1 MQCVACGKT
10 IPDSMA
16 FCPYCGAAQ
25 TGGTSGSTSSSTDAG
40 TGSSSNSDHDSS
52 SQTGGATS
60 SGSTPAPAPTPAPSS
75 TPGAGTASGSSAGGS
90 AAASAP
96 VAPTQYE
103 SDKRL
108 GQIACVL
115 SAVALVLVIAGL
127 QKAYI
132 GLGVIIAAYLL
143 INIFRK

>member
-25 TGGTSGSTSSSTDAG
+25 TGGASGSTSSSADSG
-40 TGSSSNSDHDSS
+40 TGSSSDSASDSS
-52 SQTGGATS
+52 SGASATTS
-60 SGSTPAPAPTPAPSS
+60 SSPAPTPAPSP
-75 TPGAGTASGSSAGGS
+75 TPGAGTTSGSSAGGS

>member
-25 TGGTSGSTSSSTDAG
+25 TGGASGSTSSSADSG
-40 TGSSSNSDHDSS
+40 TGSSSDSGSDSS
-52 SQTGGATS
+52 SGASATTS
-60 SGSTPAPAPTPAPSS
+60 SGPAPTPAPSP
-75 TPGAGTASGSSAGGS
+75 TPGAGTTSGSSAGGS

-96 VAPTQYE
+96 VAPTQCE

>member
-25 TGGTSGSTSSSTDAG
+25 TGGASGSTSSSADSG
-40 TGSSSNSDHDSS
+40 TGSSSDSGSDSS
-52 SQTGGATS
+52 SGTSATTS
-60 SGSTPAPAPTPAPSS
+60 SGPAPTPAPSS

>member
-25 TGGTSGSTSSSTDAG
+25 TGGASGSTSSSADSG
-40 TGSSSNSDHDSS
+40 TGSSSDSGSDSS
-52 SQTGGATS
+52 SGASAATS
-60 SGSTPAPAPTPAPSS
+60 SGPAPTPAPSP
-75 TPGAGTASGSSAGGS
+75 TPGAGTTSGSSAGGS
-90 AAASAP
+90 TAASAP
-96 VAPTQYE
+96 FAPTQYE

-143 INIFRK
+143 VNIFRK

>member
-25 TGGTSGSTSSSTDAG
+25 TGGTSGSTSPSADSG
-40 TGSSSNSDHDSS
+40 TGSSSDSGSDSS
-52 SQTGGATS
+52 SGASAATS
-60 SGSTPAPAPTPAPSS
+60 SGPAPTPAPSP

-90 AAASAP
+90 TAASTP
-96 VAPTQYE
+96 VAPTQYK

>member
-25 TGGTSGSTSSSTDAG
+25 TGGASGSTSSSADSG
-40 TGSSSNSDHDSS
+40 TGSSSDSGSDSS
-52 SQTGGATS
+52 SGASAATS
-60 SGSTPAPAPTPAPSS
+60 SGPAPTPAPSP
-75 TPGAGTASGSSAGGS
+75 TPGAGTTSSSSAGGS

-115 SAVALVLVIAGL
+115 SAVALGLVIAGL

>member
-25 TGGTSGSTSSSTDAG
+25 TGGASGSTSSSADSG
-40 TGSSSNSDHDSS
+40 TGSSSDSGSDSS
-52 SQTGGATS
+52 SGASATAS
-60 SGSTPAPAPTPAPSS
+60 SGPAPTPAPSP
-75 TPGAGTASGSSAGGS
+75 TPGAGTTSGSSAGGS

>member
-25 TGGTSGSTSSSTDAG
+25 TGGASGSTSSSADSG
-40 TGSSSNSDHDSS
+40 TGSSSDSGSDSS
-52 SQTGGATS
+52 SGASATTS
-60 SGSTPAPAPTPAPSS
+60 SGPAPAPAPSP
-75 TPGAGTASGSSAGGS
+75 TPGAGTTSGSSAGGS

-132 GLGVIIAAYLL
+132 GLGAIIAAYLL

>member
-25 TGGTSGSTSSSTDAG
+25 TGGASGSTSSSTDAG
-40 TGSSSNSDHDSS
+40 SGPSSNSGSDSS

-60 SGSTPAPAPTPAPSS
+60 SGSTPTPAPSP

-96 VAPTQYE
+96 IAPTQYE

>member
-1 MQCVACGKT
+1 MQCVACGKS

-25 TGGTSGSTSSSTDAG
+25 TGGASGSTSSSADSG
-40 TGSSSNSDHDSS
+40 TRASSDSGSDSS
-52 SQTGGATS
+52 SGASATTS
-60 SGSTPAPAPTPAPSS
+60 SGPAPTPAPSP
-75 TPGAGTASGSSAGGS
+75 TPGAGTTSGSSAGGS

>member
-25 TGGTSGSTSSSTDAG
+25 TGGASGSTSSSADSG
-40 TGSSSNSDHDSS
+40 TRSSSDSGSDSS
-52 SQTGGATS
+52 SGASATTS
-60 SGSTPAPAPTPAPSS
+60 SGPAPTPAPSP
-75 TPGAGTASGSSAGGS
+75 TPGAGTTSGSSAGGS

>member
-25 TGGTSGSTSSSTDAG
+25 TGGASGSTSSSADSG
-40 TGSSSNSDHDSS
+40 TGSSSDSGSDSS
-52 SQTGGATS
+52 SGASAATS
-60 SGSTPAPAPTPAPSS
+60 SGPAPTPAPSP
-75 TPGAGTASGSSAGGS
+75 TPGAGTTSGSSAGGS

-115 SAVALVLVIAGL
+115 SAVALGLVIAGL

>member
-25 TGGTSGSTSSSTDAG
+25 TGGASGSTSSSTDAG
-40 TGSSSNSDHDSS
+40 AGSSSNSGSDSS

-60 SGSTPAPAPTPAPSS
+60 SGSTPDPATSP
-75 TPGAGTASGSSAGGS
+75 TPGAGATSGTTAGASATASTPA
-90 AAASAP
+90 
-96 VAPTQYE
+96 APTQYE

-115 SAVALVLVIAGL
+115 SAVALGLVIADL

>member
-16 FCPYCGAAQ
+16 FCPYCGPAQ
-25 TGGTSGSTSSSTDAG
+25 TGGASGSTSSSADSG
-40 TGSSSNSDHDSS
+40 TGSSSDSGSDSS
-52 SQTGGATS
+52 SGASATTS
-60 SGSTPAPAPTPAPSS
+60 SGPAPTPAPSP
-75 TPGAGTASGSSAGGS
+75 TPGAGTTSGSSAGGS

-96 VAPTQYE
+96 VTPTQYE

>member
-25 TGGTSGSTSSSTDAG
+25 TGGASGSTSSSADSG
-40 TGSSSNSDHDSS
+40 TGSSSDSGSDSS
-52 SQTGGATS
+52 SGASATTS
-60 SGSTPAPAPTPAPSS
+60 SGPAPAPAPSP
-75 TPGAGTASGSSAGGS
+75 TPGAGTTSGSSAGGS

-96 VAPTQYE
+96 VASTQYE

>member
-25 TGGTSGSTSSSTDAG
+25 TGGASGSTSSSADSG
-40 TGSSSNSDHDSS
+40 RGSSSDSGSDSS
-52 SQTGGATS
+52 SGASATTS
-60 SGSTPAPAPTPAPSS
+60 SGPAPTPAPSP
-75 TPGAGTASGSSAGGS
+75 TPGAGTTSGSSAGGS

-143 INIFRK
+143 VNIFRK

>member
-1 MQCVACGKT
+1 MQCVAFGKT

-25 TGGTSGSTSSSTDAG
+25 TGGASGSTSSSADSG
-40 TGSSSNSDHDSS
+40 TGSSSDSGSDSS
-52 SQTGGATS
+52 SGASATTS
-60 SGSTPAPAPTPAPSS
+60 SGPAPTPAPSP
-75 TPGAGTASGSSAGGS
+75 TPGAGTTSGSSAGGS

>member
-25 TGGTSGSTSSSTDAG
+25 TGGASGSTSSSADSG
-40 TGSSSNSDHDSS
+40 TGSSSDSGSDSS
-52 SQTGGATS
+52 SGASAATS
-60 SGSTPAPAPTPAPSS
+60 SGPAPTPAPSP
-75 TPGAGTASGSSAGGS
+75 TPGAGTTSGSSAGGS

-115 SAVALVLVIAGL
+115 SAVALGLVIAGL

-143 INIFRK
+143 VNIFRK

>member
-25 TGGTSGSTSSSTDAG
+25 TGGASGSTSSSADSG
-40 TGSSSNSDHDSS
+40 TGLSSDSGSDSS
-52 SQTGGATS
+52 SGASATTS
-60 SGSTPAPAPTPAPSS
+60 SGPAPTPAPSP
-75 TPGAGTASGSSAGGS
+75 TPGAGTTSGSSAGGS

-132 GLGVIIAAYLL
+132 GLGVVVAAYLL

>member
-25 TGGTSGSTSSSTDAG
+25 TGGASGSTSSSADSG
-40 TGSSSNSDHDSS
+40 TGSSSDSGSDSS
-52 SQTGGATS
+52 SGASAATS
-60 SGSTPAPAPTPAPSS
+60 SGPAPTPAPSP

-96 VAPTQYE
+96 VALTQYE

-143 INIFRK
+143 VNIFRK

>member
-25 TGGTSGSTSSSTDAG
+25 TGGASGSTSSSADSG
-40 TGSSSNSDHDSS
+40 RGSSSDSGSDSS
-52 SQTGGATS
+52 SGASATTS
-60 SGSTPAPAPTPAPSS
+60 SGPAPTPAPSP
-75 TPGAGTASGSSAGGS
+75 TPGAGTTSGSSAGGS
-90 AAASAP
+90 AAASAL

>member
-25 TGGTSGSTSSSTDAG
+25 TGGASGSTSSSADSG
-40 TGSSSNSDHDSS
+40 TGSSSDSGSDSS
-52 SQTGGATS
+52 SGASATTS
-60 SGSTPAPAPTPAPSS
+60 SGPAPAPAPSP

>member
-25 TGGTSGSTSSSTDAG
+25 TGGVSGSTSSSADSG
-40 TGSSSNSDHDSS
+40 TGSSSDSGSDSS
-52 SQTGGATS
+52 SGASATTS
-60 SGSTPAPAPTPAPSS
+60 SGPAPTPAPSP
-75 TPGAGTASGSSAGGS
+75 TPGAGTTSGSSAGGS

>member
-25 TGGTSGSTSSSTDAG
+25 TGGASGSTSSSTDAESG
-40 TGSSSNSDHDSS
+40 PSSNSGSDSS

-60 SGSTPAPAPTPAPSS
+60 SGSTPTPAPSP

>member
-25 TGGTSGSTSSSTDAG
+25 TGGASGSTSSSTDAG
-40 TGSSSNSDHDSS
+40 SGPSSNSGSDSS

-60 SGSTPAPAPTPAPSS
+60 SGSTPTPAPSP

-115 SAVALVLVIAGL
+115 SAVALVLVFAGL

>member
-25 TGGTSGSTSSSTDAG
+25 TGGASGATSSSADSG
-40 TGSSSNSDHDSS
+40 TGSSSDSGSS
-52 SQTGGATS
+52 SGASATTS
-60 SGSTPAPAPTPAPSS
+60 SGPAPTPAPSP
-75 TPGAGTASGSSAGGS
+75 TPGAGTTSGSSAGGS

-115 SAVALVLVIAGL
+115 SAVALVLVIADL

>member
-25 TGGTSGSTSSSTDAG
+25 TGGASGSTSSSADSG
-40 TGSSSNSDHDSS
+40 TGSSSDSGSDSS
-52 SQTGGATS
+52 SGASATTS
-60 SGSTPAPAPTPAPSS
+60 SGPAPTPAPSP
-75 TPGAGTASGSSAGGS
+75 TPGAGTTSDSSAGGS

>member
-1 MQCVACGKT
+1 MQCVACVKT

-25 TGGTSGSTSSSTDAG
+25 TGGASGATSSSADSG
-40 TGSSSNSDHDSS
+40 TGSSSDSGSS
-52 SQTGGATS
+52 SGASATTS
-60 SGSTPAPAPTPAPSS
+60 SGPAPTPAPSP
-75 TPGAGTASGSSAGGS
+75 TPGAGTTSGSSAGGS

-115 SAVALVLVIAGL
+115 SAVALVLVIADL

>member
-25 TGGTSGSTSSSTDAG
+25 TGGAPGATSSSADSG
-40 TGSSSNSDHDSS
+40 TGSSSDSGSDSS
-52 SQTGGATS
+52 SGASATTS
-60 SGSTPAPAPTPAPSS
+60 SGPAPTPAPSP

>member
-25 TGGTSGSTSSSTDAG
+25 TGGAS
-40 TGSSSNSDHDSS
+40 
-52 SQTGGATS
+52 GATS
-60 SGSTPAPAPTPAPSS
+60 SSADSGTGPSSDSGSDSSSGASATTSSGPAPTPAPSP

>member
-25 TGGTSGSTSSSTDAG
+25 TGGASGSTSSSADSG
-40 TGSSSNSDHDSS
+40 TGSSSDSGSGSS
-52 SQTGGATS
+52 SGASATTS
-60 SGSTPAPAPTPAPSS
+60 SGPAPTPAPSP
-75 TPGAGTASGSSAGGS
+75 TPGAGTTSGSSAGGS

-96 VAPTQYE
+96 SAPTQYE

-115 SAVALVLVIAGL
+115 SAVALVLVIADL

>member
-25 TGGTSGSTSSSTDAG
+25 TGGASGSTSSSADSG
-40 TGSSSNSDHDSS
+40 TGSSSDSGSDSS
-52 SQTGGATS
+52 SGTSATTS
-60 SGSTPAPAPTPAPSS
+60 SGPAPTPAPSP
-75 TPGAGTASGSSAGGS
+75 TPGAGTTSGSSAGGS

-96 VAPTQYE
+96 NAPTQYE

-115 SAVALVLVIAGL
+115 SAVALVLVIADL

>member
-25 TGGTSGSTSSSTDAG
+25 TGGASGATSSSADSG
-40 TGSSSNSDHDSS
+40 TGSSSDSGSGSS
-52 SQTGGATS
+52 SGASATTS
-60 SGSTPAPAPTPAPSS
+60 SGPAPTPAPSP

-90 AAASAP
+90 TAASAP
-96 VAPTQYE
+96 IAPTQYE

-143 INIFRK
+143 VNIFRK

>member
-25 TGGTSGSTSSSTDAG
+25 TGGASGSTSSSTDAG
-40 TGSSSNSDHDSS
+40 SGPSSNSGSDSS

-60 SGSTPAPAPTPAPSS
+60 SGSTPTPAPSP
-75 TPGAGTASGSSAGGS
+75 TPGAGTTSGSSAGGS

>member
-25 TGGTSGSTSSSTDAG
+25 TGGASGSTSSSADSG
-40 TGSSSNSDHDSS
+40 TGSSSDSGSDSS
-52 SQTGGATS
+52 SGASAATS
-60 SGSTPAPAPTPAPSS
+60 SGPAPTPAPSP
-75 TPGAGTASGSSAGGS
+75 TPGAGTTSGSSAGGS
-90 AAASAP
+90 ATASAP

>member
-25 TGGTSGSTSSSTDAG
+25 TGGASGATSSSADSG
-40 TGSSSNSDHDSS
+40 TGSSSDSGSDSS
-52 SQTGGATS
+52 SGASATTS
-60 SGSTPAPAPTPAPSS
+60 SGPAPTPAPSP
-75 TPGAGTASGSSAGGS
+75 TPGAGTASGCSAGGS

>member
-25 TGGTSGSTSSSTDAG
+25 TGGASGSTSSSADSG
-40 TGSSSNSDHDSS
+40 TGSSSDSGSDSS
-52 SQTGGATS
+52 SGASATTS
-60 SGSTPAPAPTPAPSS
+60 SGPAPTPAPSP
-75 TPGAGTASGSSAGGS
+75 TPGAGTTSGSSAGGS

-115 SAVALVLVIAGL
+115 SAVALGLVIAGF